1 MDNIFFIDENVITY
15 AQLISE
21 LNEPNTI
28 CNLSEIEKSI
38 INVIR
43 GLISDTI
50 IDYNHLIENIKTTN
64 SIIQLKTSGTTAE
77 PKTINHTFESMTR
90 NIKVSNNI

>member
-43 GLISDTI
+43 ALISDTI
-50 IDYNHLIENIKTTN
+50 IDYNHLIYKDNRR
-64 SIIQLKTSGTTAE
+64 
-77 PKTINHTFESMTR
+77 P
-90 NIKVSNNI
+90 NN